1 MTSKFSITLSLLCL
15 VSASAFATKCRCKQH
30 AADAEANGTCSRT
43 EDEKLCTLTFTA
55 TPPQEYEQFKSRLK
69 ELGLTDDPHDIL
81 RQAYEK
87 APDTYSDKDKFITD
101 DLPILFAI
109 SQREE
114 HFQPRTKEI
123 LEVIRANKLEIQK
136 VFTSPD
142 FKYKSKD
149 GKIGQ
154 FDAVISYGCIE
165 LSAGKFSSMVKT
177 RWAGSNKLCNDFPK

>member
-15 VSASAFATKCRCKQH
+15 LGAAAYATKCRCKQH
-30 AADAEANGTCSRT
+30 AADAEADGTCSRT

-55 TPPQEYEQFKSRLK
+55 TPPQDYEQFKSRLK
-69 ELGLTDDPHDIL
+69 NLGLTDDPHDVL
-81 RQAYEK
+81 RQTYEK
-87 APDTYSDKDKFITD
+87 TPDTYSDRFITD

-114 HFQPRTKEI
+114 HFRPRTKEI
-123 LEVIRANKLEIQK
+123 LEAIRADKEKIK
-136 VFTSPD
+136 GVFANID
-142 FKYKSKD
+142 FKHKFKD
-149 GKIGQ
+149 DKIGQ

-177 RWAGSNKLCNDFPK
+177 RWAESNKLCNDFSK